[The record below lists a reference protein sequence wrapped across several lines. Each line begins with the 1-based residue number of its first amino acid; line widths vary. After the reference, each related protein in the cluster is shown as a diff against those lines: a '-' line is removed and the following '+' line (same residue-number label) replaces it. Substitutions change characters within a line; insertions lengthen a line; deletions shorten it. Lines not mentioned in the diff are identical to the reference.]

1 MTDFPQLLTMQQLGR
16 TYRAMMAAFE
26 ANIGHSMP
34 RWRIL
39 LTLHQSGEMS
49 QKALSRLLRIDPAAL
64 TRQIKA
70 IEAMGW
76 VERHSDPQ
84 DNRLT
89 NVALTSAGSEV
100 VLATLPRRAAFI
112 ESALS
117 DLSRD
122 DMEKLNDMLHTLEER
137 LRQEALAAGST
148 GL

>member
-1 MTDFPQLLTMQQLGR
+1 MTDFPQLQTMQQLGR

-39 LTLHQSGEMS
+39 LALHQSGEMS
-49 QKALSRLLRIDPAAL
+49 QKALAQLLRTDPAAL

-89 NVALTSAGSEV
+89 NVALTSEGSKV
-100 VLATLPRRAAFI
+100 VIATLPRRAAFI
-112 ESALS
+112 EHVLGG
-117 DLSRD
+117 LSRR
-122 DMEKLNDMLHTLEER
+122 DMEKLNQMLGTLEDR
-137 LRQEALAAGST
+137 LRQEAPGGGAIDV
-148 GL
+148 